1 MARSRPV
8 GSRALSASV
17 AAHSGCNLRCKA
29 GFGSK
34 SRRIDLCRW
43 MGRRAVS
50 KGYRNEKPLFL
61 GAFAKSGGEWDFLEK
76 CPPLGGLGF
85 TNLGGALECARHE
98 HTPCGATD
106 PAVLPPLGA
115 SISIPSEPA
124 RSGQMTRSPSLS
136 AEKGSNPVDRFL
148 MCASGQLGPW
158 DRTPQQTVLD
168 GVLSTAALR
177 HSSRPGSQS
186 PKTHCKEL
194 TRRPSPAPAQNQHSK
209 PIEVPS
215 VRQRLTPP
223 WQSLFALIG
232 GGRSATNGHQ
242 ALAAHLDVG
251 HVLEVFPSAAPPQP
265 RLLGQLPVALVALPH
280 LFVL

>member
-1 MARSRPV
+1 MDV
-8 GSRALSASV
+8 
-17 AAHSGCNLRCKA
+17 
-29 GFGSK
+29 
-34 SRRIDLCRW
+34 
-43 MGRRAVS
+43 
-50 KGYRNEKPLFL
+50 
-61 GAFAKSGGEWDFLEK
+61 GGESGTSLRSAL
-76 CPPLGGLGF
+76 PLGGLGF

-98 HTPCGATD
+98 HTLAVQRIQPFCRPWERQSRSLRTCAIRADD
-106 PAVLPPLGA
+106 PLALTL
-115 SISIPSEPA
+115 
-124 RSGQMTRSPSLS
+124 RR
-136 AEKGSNPVDRFL
+136 KGSNPVDRFL